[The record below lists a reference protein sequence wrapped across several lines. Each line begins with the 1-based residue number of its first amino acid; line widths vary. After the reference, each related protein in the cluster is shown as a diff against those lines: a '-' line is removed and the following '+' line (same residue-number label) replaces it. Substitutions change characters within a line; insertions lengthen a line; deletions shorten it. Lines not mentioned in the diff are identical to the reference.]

1 MATERLGVPL
11 SPEGMAPVKKEEQNK
26 EPGFGWVLSDSAKRN
41 IEEIEANLRSA
52 EQRTGSVVLR

>member
-11 SPEGMAPVKKEEQNK
+11 TPEGMPPVAPQDHDR
-26 EPGFGWVLSDSAKRN
+26 EPGLGWVLSDASKRA
-41 IEEIEANLRSA
+41 IEAVEDNLRSA